1 MVALTVA
8 FLTGSTLLIVTA
20 SAQPIGLA
28 DEFSSPGTAAVL
40 DADEAPGDELALP
53 MATATRADGTSVTVV
68 GVPANAAESWNVPPP
83 PPEDGFVR
91 GEGGTDPIRLEGESG
106 TVDGAVED
114 RNEPS
119 LLPPHW
125 YVTTPE
131 TVAELGTTD
140 TLALTDDEAHV
151 PATGVPLRSA
161 LGFFLAGQSQLLA
174 VMGAVVSGGAVLVAV
189 TVYSVTRMGVRDRL
203 ATIRTVRATGA
214 TPRDVLGIFALR
226 SAVIT
231 AIGIA
236 LGYALGVILPNA
248 ALSAAIFLGFPT
260 ALDLG
265 LTTQALYILAPTYV
279 GLVLIGALAGAG
291 AAWSAIR
298 DPPAQLSTTTEGSR
312 RSGLVLLDW
321 RTLVPT
327 TATLS
332 VFMSVVF
339 VVSALALTAAPVAT
353 AGGSTI
359 SQPGTAHPV
368 NSQVPAEYADALQAD
383 GIDASAEI
391 IGFAVVDGEPFLTR
405 GADYEAFSTV
415 TDAELDQG
423 RAHETPDEAVIGVSL
438 ARTLDVEVGETLLLG
453 GSVENGL
460 TRVTVV
466 GTYTAPGAHEDQL
479 LLSFLPLSISATWTL
494 ARSTSSGPT
503 NPSTGTRPP
512 PR

>member
-1 MVALTVA
+1 M
-8 FLTGSTLLIVTA
+8 
-20 SAQPIGLA
+20 
-28 DEFSSPGTAAVL
+28 L
-40 DADEAPGDELALP
+40 DADEAPEDELALP

-83 PPEDGFVR
+83 PEDGVVR

-140 TLALTDDEAHV
+140 TLVLTDDEAHV
-151 PATGVPLRSA
+151 PATGVPLRSD

-174 VMGAVVSGGAVLVAV
+174 VMGAIVSGGAVLVAV
-189 TVYSVTRMGVRDRL
+189 TIYSVTRMSVRDRL

-236 LGYALGVILPNA
+236 LGYALGVILPNT

-265 LTTQALYILAPTYV
+265 LTTQTLYILASTYV

-359 SQPGTAHPV
+359 SEPGTVHPV

-405 GADYEAFSTV
+405 GADYESFSSV

-423 RAHETPDEAVIGVSL
+423 RRMRRRTKPSSASRWLERSMSRWARHYCWVAASKTGSLVSQSLGRTPHRAHTKTSFCC
-438 ARTLDVEVGETLLLG
+438 R
-453 GSVENGL
+453 
-460 TRVTVV
+460 
-466 GTYTAPGAHEDQL
+466 
-479 LLSFLPLSISATWTL
+479 FLPLSISATWTL

-503 NPSTGTRPP
+503 NPLTATRPP